1 MCHFLSIPLALLV
14 CVIFGSG
21 LGLMGQLYKMNV
33 KANKYFASIYLLA
46 MFVPDA
52 PGESYTSQVY
62 EALVQLHHRRVENFT
77 TKRKIFYCRI
87 YTQVCNKKLHK
98 GISKM

>member
-21 LGLMGQLYKMNV
+21 LGLMGLLYKMNV

-46 MFVPDA
+46 MYQPDA
-52 PGESYTSQVY
+52 PGESYTLPDY
-62 EALVQLHHRRVENFT
+62 M
-77 TKRKIFYCRI
+77 
-87 YTQVCNKKLHK
+87 KLPSVK
-98 GISKM
+98 